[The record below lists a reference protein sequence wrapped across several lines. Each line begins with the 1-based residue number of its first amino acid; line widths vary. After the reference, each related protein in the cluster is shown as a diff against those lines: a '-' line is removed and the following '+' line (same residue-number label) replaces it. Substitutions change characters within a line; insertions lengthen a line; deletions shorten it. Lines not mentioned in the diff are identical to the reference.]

1 MEFDYRIDGMHC
13 AACVSRVTAALR
25 PLASSVQVTLDP
37 PCAHLTVDRP
47 LSLETLSTAVASA
60 GRYTIAPVGD
70 AAVVAVAAGLADAK
84 SAAASPSGTSPA
96 ESIPVAANSAVPGQS
111 AAKSW
116 LATYYPLLLI
126 GGYIAVTA
134 LAGTAH
140 GGARIDWAAWM
151 TNVMAGF
158 FLVFSA
164 FKLLDLNGFAD
175 AYARYDLGAQR
186 WRTWGFIYPFL
197 ELALGLAYLFR
208 VAPMATN
215 IATIALMGFSSL
227 GVIRALAR
235 KQQIRCACL
244 GTVLNVPMSTITLVE
259 DLAMVAMATMRLTM
273 GGG

>member
-13 AACVSRVTAALR
+13 AACVSRVTAALQ
-25 PLASSVQVTLDP
+25 PLATRVTVTLDP
-37 PCAHLTVDRP
+37 PRVHLTADHP
-47 LSLETLSTAVASA
+47 PSLDMLGAAVASA
-60 GRYTIAPVGD
+60 GRYTIAPAEGTP
-70 AAVVAVAAGLADAK
+70 
-84 SAAASPSGTSPA
+84 AAATVGTEIPA
-96 ESIPVAANSAVPGQS
+96 TLNSTVLGQS

-116 LATYYPLLLI
+116 LVTYYPLLLI

-134 LAGTAH
+134 FAGTSR
-140 GGARIDWAAWM
+140 GGSTVDWAAWM

-164 FKLLDLNGFAD
+164 FKLLDLNGFAG
-175 AYARYDLGAQR
+175 AYASYDLGARR
-186 WRTWGFIYPFL
+186 WRPWGFIYPFL

-208 VAPMATN
+208 LAPIATD
-215 IATIALMGFSSL
+215 IATIALMGISSL
-227 GVIRALAR
+227 GVIRALAN